1 MFSYESLQV
10 PIVGAPMAGGPST
23 PGLVAAVVNA
33 GGLGFLAAGY
43 LTPEK
48 LAADIAAVRGFGT
61 KTFGVNLFVPEDGQ
75 VLDTEDIARYRALL
89 QPYADD
95 LGVELPSDS
104 ALVDNID
111 DYWAEKLDIVES
123 EAIPVVSFTFGCPS
137 ADIIS
142 RLHDAGSAVT
152 VTVTNEKDARTA
164 VDAGADSLC
173 VQGPDAGGHRSTFR
187 VDAESSDIALDELIP
202 AVRRAVSVPLVA
214 AGGITTASDVRRVL
228 GYGAVAAQVGTAL
241 LRSPEAGTKPA
252 HAAALVDPQ
261 FTETV
266 VTRAFSGR
274 PARALRNK
282 FVDRFDTGSSR
293 QYPAVNTLTGGI
305 RKAAANDP
313 HGINLWAGAGH
324 RSASANPVAR
334 IIDELIS
341 EL

>member
-1 MFSYESLQV
+1 MFRYESLQV

-23 PGLVAAVVNA
+23 PGLVAAVANA

-48 LAADIAAVRGFGT
+48 LKADIAAVRSAGI

-95 LGVELPSDS
+95 LGVELPSGS
-104 ALVDNID
+104 ALAENID
-111 DYWAEKLDIVES
+111 DYWAEKLDIVAS
-123 EAIPVVSFTFGCPS
+123 EAVPVVSFTFGCPS
-137 ADIIS
+137 PDIIA

-152 VTVTNEKDARTA
+152 VTVTNGDDARAA

-187 VDAESSDIALDELIP
+187 IDAESSEVALDELIP

-282 FVDRFDTGSSR
+282 FVDRFDAGSSR
-293 QYPAVNTLTGGI
+293 QYPAVNTLTGSI

-324 RSASANPVAR
+324 RSASADPAAR
-334 IIDELIS
+334 VIEVLTS

>member
-1 MFSYESLQV
+1 MFRYESLQV
-10 PIVGAPMAGGPST
+10 PVVGAPMAGGPST
-23 PGLVAAVVNA
+23 PGLVTAVVNA

-43 LTPEK
+43 LTPDK
-48 LAADIAAVRGFGT
+48 LTADIAAVRGAGT
-61 KTFGVNLFVPEDGQ
+61 ETFGVNLFVPEDGQ
-75 VLDTEDIARYRALL
+75 VIDTEDIARYRALL
-89 QPYADD
+89 QPYADE

-104 ALVDNID
+104 ALVENTD
-111 DYWAEKLDIVES
+111 DFWSDKLDIV
-123 EAIPVVSFTFGCPS
+123 AAAAVPVVSFTFGCPD
-137 ADIIS
+137 AETIA

-152 VTVTNEKDARTA
+152 VTVTNEEDARAA

-187 VDAESSDIALDELIP
+187 IDAESSEISLDELIP
-202 AVRRAVSVPLVA
+202 SIRRAVSVPIVA

-252 HAAALVDPQ
+252 HAAALVDPR
-261 FTETV
+261 FTETM

-293 QYPAVNTLTGGI
+293 QYPAINTLTGGI
-305 RKAAANDP
+305 RKASADDP
-313 HGINLWAGAGH
+313 HGINLWAGAGY
-324 RSASANPVAR
+324 RSASAEPAAR
-334 IIDELIS
+334 IIEELAS
-341 EL
+341 TL

>member
-1 MFSYESLQV
+1 MWTIIDRAELSGTPDRRLRL
-10 PIVGAPMAGGPST
+10 GADATT
-23 PGLVAAVVNA
+23 PDLVAAVRNS

-48 LAADIAAVRGFGT
+48 LTADIVVVRGAGIE
-61 KTFGVNLFVPEDGQ
+61 TFGVNLFVPEDGQ
-75 VLDTEDIARYRALL
+75 VVDTEDVARYRALL

-95 LGVELPSDS
+95 LGVELPRRQHPCRK
-104 ALVDNID
+104 ID
-111 DYWAEKLDIVES
+111 DYWEEKLDIVVA

-137 ADIIS
+137 ADIIA
-142 RLHDAGSAVT
+142 RLHEAGSAVT
-152 VTVTNEKDARTA
+152 VTVTNEEDARAA

-187 VDAESSDIALDELIP
+187 IDAESSDISLDELIS

-214 AGGITTASDVRRVL
+214 AGGITTASHVRRVL

-252 HAAALVDPQ
+252 HAAALVDPR

-282 FVDRFDTGSSR
+282 FVDRFDTGSPVPRREHADRRHPQGRSERPSR
-293 QYPAVNTLTGGI
+293 HQ
-305 RKAAANDP
+305 
-313 HGINLWAGAGH
+313 
-324 RSASANPVAR
+324 PVGRCRAPQR
-334 IIDELIS
+334 FR
-341 EL
+341 

>member
-1 MFSYESLQV
+1 MISASNS
-10 PIVGAPMAGGPST
+10 PADST
-23 PGLVAAVVNA
+23 
-33 GGLGFLAAGY
+33 LA
-43 LTPEK
+43 EK
-48 LAADIAAVRGFGT
+48 
-61 KTFGVNLFVPEDGQ
+61 
-75 VLDTEDIARYRALL
+75 
-89 QPYADD
+89 
-95 LGVELPSDS
+95 
-104 ALVDNID
+104 ID
-111 DYWAEKLDIVES
+111 DYWEEKLDIVVA

-137 ADIIS
+137 ADIIA
-142 RLHDAGSAVT
+142 RLHEAGSAVT
-152 VTVTNEKDARTA
+152 VTVTDEENARAA

-187 VDAESSDIALDELIP
+187 IDAESSDISLDELIS

-214 AGGITTASDVRRVL
+214 AGGITTASHVRRVL
-228 GYGAVAAQVGTAL
+228 GYGALADQVGTAL

-252 HAAALVDPQ
+252 HAAALVDPR

-282 FVDRFDTGSSR
+282 FIDRFDTGSSR

-324 RSASANPVAR
+324 RSASADPAAR
-334 IIDELIS
+334 IIEELAS

>member
-1 MFSYESLQV
+1 MFRYESLQV
-10 PIVGAPMAGGPST
+10 PIVGAPMAGGPT
-23 PGLVAAVVNA
+23 RPDLVAAVRNS

-43 LTPEK
+43 LTPER
-48 LAADIAAVRGFGT
+48 LTADIVAVRGAGT
-61 KTFGVNLFVPEDGQ
+61 QTFGVNLFVPEDGQ
-75 VLDTEDIARYRALL
+75 VVDTEDIARYRALL

-95 LGVELPSDS
+95 LGVELPADS
-104 ALVDNID
+104 TLAENID
-111 DYWAEKLDIVES
+111 DYWEEKLDIVVV

-137 ADIIS
+137 ADIIA
-142 RLHDAGSAVT
+142 RLHEAGSAVT
-152 VTVTNEKDARTA
+152 VTVTNEEDARAA

-187 VDAESSDIALDELIP
+187 IDAESSDIALDELIP
-202 AVRRAVSVPLVA
+202 AIRRAVSVPLVA

-252 HAAALVDPQ
+252 HAAALVDPR

-282 FVDRFDTGSSR
+282 FIDRFDTGSSR
-293 QYPAVNTLTGGI
+293 QYPAANTLTGGI

-313 HGINLWAGAGH
+313 HCINLWAGAGH
-324 RSASANPVAR
+324 RSASADPAAR
-334 IIDELIS
+334 IIEELAS